1 MEPVPD
7 GYVRWPDPE
16 RGPGLELID
25 PEVCPVGHP
34 FAWGQRGSLAYCREH
49 EPHNT
54 WWCACGQKIYRVEG
68 AFVGELVC
76 VSGR

>member
-16 RGPGLELID
+16 HGPGLELID
-25 PEVCPVGHP
+25 PEVCPAGHP

-54 WWCACGQKIYRVEG
+54 WWCACGQKIWRYDG
-68 AFVGELVC
+68 AFVGERPEC
-76 VSGR
+76 VSL